1 MDISSKKPL
10 IAGAAIVGLPL
21 LAWLA
26 FGFFGIQA
34 AFIDN
39 EVNESADDLFTST
52 PAEVTENESDG
63 AGAQPE
69 ALAEQAVEEAP
80 TEEAPAEE
88 APAEEAVEEAPA
100 EEAPAEEAPA
110 EEAVEEAPAEEAVEE
125 APAEEAPA
133 EEAVEEAPAE
143 EAPAEEAVEEAP
155 AEEAPVEEAPAEEAV
170 EEAPAEEEAAT
181 PGEIVTLSSGNFVG
195 INDYAVAGDA
205 FVLNNGTEQRF
216 LRFEN
221 FASDNGPDLKVYLR
235 AANGDFVSLGDLS
248 GNIGDQNYEIPVD
261 VDLSVF
267 SSVEIWCERFNSGF
281 GFATLS

>member
-88 APAEEAVEEAPA
+88 APAEEA
-100 EEAPAEEAPA
+100 
-110 EEAVEEAPAEEAVEE
+110 
-125 APAEEAPA
+125 
-133 EEAVEEAPAE
+133 
-143 EAPAEEAVEEAP
+143 
-155 AEEAPVEEAPAEEAV
+155 VEEAPAEEAV

>member
-80 TEEAPAEE
+80 TEEAPAEQ

-110 EEAVEEAPAEEAVEE
+110 EEAVEEAPAEQ

-133 EEAVEEAPAE
+133 EEVVEEAPAE
-143 EAPAEEAVEEAP
+143 Q
-155 AEEAPVEEAPAEEAV
+155 APVEEAPAEEAV

-248 GNIGDQNYEIPVD
+248 GNIGDQNYEIPAD